1 MLVDAFTTRLS
12 RNLHENVLGTLG
24 FIDVSTKSGNI
35 GHAEGSAL
43 HPHLVPLT
51 PPESMCLESDHMVV
65 RMSTWVDTWSTH
77 ISGNALRSKDPGEIW
92 CFCLVE

>member
-1 MLVDAFTTRLS
+1 MLADAFTARLS

-24 FIDVSTKSGNI
+24 FIDR
-35 GHAEGSAL
+35 HAEGSAL

-77 ISGNALRSKDPGEIW
+77 ISGNALRSKDPGGIW